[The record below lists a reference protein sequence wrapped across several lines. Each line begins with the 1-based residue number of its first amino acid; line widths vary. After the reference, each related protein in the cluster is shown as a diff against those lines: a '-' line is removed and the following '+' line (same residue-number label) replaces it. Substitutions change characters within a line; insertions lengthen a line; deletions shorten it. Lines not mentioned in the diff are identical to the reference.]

1 VKNSFSLRVEFSAKP
16 ETVFKTWLSSRGHS
30 AMTGS
35 PARVEPRVGGTF
47 TAWDGYITGKTLEL
61 KPYSR
66 IVQSWRTSEF
76 ADSDPDS
83 SLEIDLEAVGNGTRL
98 TLTHS
103 NIPAGQVESYKEGWE
118 DSYFSPM
125 REYLNKQHADKEAS

>member
-1 VKNSFSLRVEFSAKP
+1 MKNEFKLTAEFAATP
-16 ETVFKTWLSSRGHS
+16 EKVFKSWLSSKEHS

-35 PARVEPRVGGTF
+35 PAQVEPRVGGTF

-66 IVQSWRTSEF
+66 IVQAWRTGEF
-76 ADSDPDS
+76 TEADPDS
-83 SLEIDLEAVGNGTRL
+83 SLIIELEAAGDGTRL

-103 NIPAGQVESYKEGWE
+103 NIPAGQAESYKAGWE
-118 DSYFSPM
+118 EWYFTPM
-125 REYLNKQHADKEAS
+125 KEFFKR

>member
-1 VKNSFSLRVEFSAKP
+1 MKDKFTLKAELPAEP
-16 ETVFKTWLSSRGHS
+16 EKVFKAWLSSDGHS

-35 PARVEPRVGGTF
+35 PARVEPRVGGQF

-66 IVQSWRTSEF
+66 IVQAWRTSEF
-76 ADSDPDS
+76 QETDPDS
-83 SLEIDLEAVGNGTRL
+83 RVEIELEAVKGGTRL

-103 NIPAGQVESYKEGWE
+103 NIPPGQAESYKSGWE
-118 DSYFSPM
+118 EWYFSPM
-125 REYLNKQHADKEAS
+125 QEYFGK

>member
-1 VKNSFSLRVEFSAKP
+1 MKSKFTISTLLPATP
-16 ETVFKTWLSSRGHS
+16 EAVFRAWLSGKGHS

-35 PARVEPRVGGTF
+35 PAKVEPRVGGTF

-66 IVQSWRTSEF
+66 IIQAWRTSEF
-76 ADSDPDS
+76 GADDPDS
-83 SLEIDLEAVGNGTRL
+83 RLELTLESAKGGTKI

-103 NIPAGQVESYKEGWE
+103 EIPEGQAESYKSGWE
-118 DSYFSPM
+118 EWYFTPM
-125 REYLNKQHADKEAS
+125 KAHFSK